1 MLGVKSMLIRKL
13 ISMLRPCTLYIKVHK
28 NGFQVRHIENGSELT
43 RHCMEAFSTT
53 RLLVGDFLPAEKCLS
68 ELLRE
73 LLAGPMHYAAPRV
86 VIHQTE
92 MAENGLSPVEE
103 RVLLEL
109 AHGAGAFTAQTWVG
123 HELSDAEVRER
134 AKIA

>member
-1 MLGVKSMLIRKL
+1 MLLRKL
-13 ISMLRPCTLYIKVHK
+13 ISMFRPCTLYIRVHK
-28 NGFQVRHIENGSELT
+28 NGFLVRHIEKGSELT
-43 RHCMEAFSTT
+43 RHCMESFTTT

-73 LLAGPMHYAAPRV
+73 LVAGPTYYVAPHV

-109 AHGAGAFTAQTWVG
+109 AHGAGAYTAQTWVG
-123 HELSDAEVRER
+123 HTLSDAEVLER
-134 AKIA
+134 AKSPNE